1 MNKKWEE
8 SRRRIIGLGET
19 SLKKNYY
26 PELQEKVQ
34 ELTIALEKAEKSEEK
49 YRAIVELSPEGI
61 VTMSIT
67 GYIRTVNKSFL
78 SFTGYHAT
86 DFEGKHFLQIPTL
99 IGQDLKTYK
108 SYFSK
113 IVKGN
118 INGVFEFRWK
128 DKQEEIHF
136 GEAHVAF
143 IRTHDEKFILGII
156 RDITQNKIANQKLIE
171 TESRYNLAL
180 QAVNEGIWDWNVH
193 EKKVFFDSRYFTLA
207 GYAPN
212 EFPHKFEEWEKR
224 VHPEDIKST
233 KQQIDN
239 HIFGEVN
246 EFDVEFRFQRKEGSW
261 MWIRARGKVVERDK
275 KGMVVRMIGTHSD
288 ITDRKQLEVE
298 LLKHKENLE
307 HLVKE
312 RTEELAAA
320 NEELMAVNEELY
332 NQRNELEETLKKL
345 QEAQKQ
351 LVQSEK
357 MASIGV
363 LTSGIA
369 HEINNPINF
378 INSGVVG
385 LELETKEIIEAFK
398 EYAEAYKM
406 LYPNDE
412 TGLLQRVGSKYN
424 VEKSVLNIPKLIKAI
439 RTGVDRT
446 INIVKGL
453 RTFSR
458 LDDENKVEANI
469 HDIISSVLT
478 MLYNKYKNRI
488 TVETFFCEQNQI
500 SCYPGKLGQL
510 FLNIIMNSIQAIEDE
525 GVIILRTEFEGAN
538 QRYKISISDNGSGVP
553 KNIMG
558 KIFDPFFTTKPVG
571 QGTGLGLSIV
581 HGIVKD
587 HNGEINVTSKVGEG
601 TTFVI
606 YLPK

>member
-1 MNKKWEE
+1 MNKNWEE
-8 SRRRIIGLGET
+8 SRKRIIGLGET
-19 SLKKNYY
+19 SLRKNYY
-26 PELQEKVQ
+26 PELQEKVHD
-34 ELTIALEKAEKSEEK
+34 LTLALEKAEKSEEK

-67 GYIRTVNKSFL
+67 GYIRTVNNSFIN
-78 SFTGYHAT
+78 FTGYQAS

-108 SYFSK
+108 SYFSR
-113 IVKGN
+113 IVKGD
-118 INGVFEFRWK
+118 IREVFEFKWK
-128 DKQEEIHF
+128 DRQGEIHF
-136 GEAHVAF
+136 GEAYVAF

-180 QAVNEGIWDWNVH
+180 QAVNEGIWDWNIN
-193 EKKVFFDSRYFTLA
+193 EDKVFFDTRYFTMA

-212 EFPHKFEEWEKR
+212 EFPHKMEEWEKR
-224 VHPEDIKST
+224 VHPEDVEIAKEH
-233 KQQIDN
+233 IDN
-239 HIFGEVN
+239 HINGKSS
-246 EFDVEFRFQRKEGSW
+246 EFDVEFRFLRKDGSW
-261 MWIRARGKVVERDK
+261 MWLRARGKVVERDK
-275 KGMVVRMIGTHSD
+275 KGQVVRMIGTHSD

-298 LLKHKENLE
+298 LIEHKHNLE
-307 HLVKE
+307 HIVKE

-332 NQRNELEETLKKL
+332 NQRNELETTLKKL

-378 INSGVVG
+378 ISSGVVG

-398 EYAEAYKM
+398 EYAEAYKK

-412 TGLLQRVGSKYN
+412 TGLLERIGSKYN
-424 VEKSVLNIPKLIKAI
+424 VEKSVYNIPRLVKAI

-453 RTFSR
+453 RTFAR
-458 LDDENKVEANI
+458 LDDETKSEANLI
-469 HDIISSVLT
+469 EIISSALT

-488 TVETFFCEQNQI
+488 VVETKFCNETQI
-500 SCYPGKLGQL
+500 FCYPGKLGQL
-510 FLNIIMNSIQAIEDE
+510 FLNIIMNSIQAIEKE
-525 GVIILRTEFEGAN
+525 GVIKIHTEFLKNE
-538 QRYKISISDNGSGVP
+538 QVYKISICDNGVGIP
-553 KNIMG
+553 KEI
-558 KIFDPFFTTKPVG
+558 KPRVFDPFFTTKPVG

-581 HGIVKD
+581 HGIVND
-587 HNGEINVTSKVGEG
+587 HNGLIKVSSTPGKG
-601 TTFVI
+601 TTFTL

>member
-1 MNKKWEE
+1 
-8 SRRRIIGLGET
+8 
-19 SLKKNYY
+19 
-26 PELQEKVQ
+26 
-34 ELTIALEKAEKSEEK
+34 
-49 YRAIVELSPEGI
+49 
-61 VTMSIT
+61 
-67 GYIRTVNKSFL
+67 
-78 SFTGYHAT
+78 
-86 DFEGKHFLQIPTL
+86 
-99 IGQDLKTYK
+99 
-108 SYFSK
+108 
-113 IVKGN
+113 
-118 INGVFEFRWK
+118 
-128 DKQEEIHF
+128 
-136 GEAHVAF
+136 
-143 IRTHDEKFILGII
+143 
-156 RDITQNKIANQKLIE
+156 
-171 TESRYNLAL
+171 
-180 QAVNEGIWDWNVH
+180 
-193 EKKVFFDSRYFTLA
+193 
-207 GYAPN
+207 
-212 EFPHKFEEWEKR
+212 
-224 VHPEDIKST
+224 
-233 KQQIDN
+233 
-239 HIFGEVN
+239 
-246 EFDVEFRFQRKEGSW
+246 